1 MFRRGYTRISRSTVH
16 IFSRDIF
23 IKVLFVV
30 VFFQLFAGMELLH
43 GTGMSLNKIELLL
56 RNLWNLFSKVFK
68 LEKNNTKNYILV
80 FSEKNKDKGI
90 NVNFYLRT
98 SSKLEPAS
106 DLLSSFLWLKKYDFF
121 LMKSQMQK
129 KKYLKYISKKC
140 WWKLKLKKKLNCKCS
155 KLTSLRCSPITSASL
170 KKREVVL
177 P

>member
-1 MFRRGYTRISRSTVH
+1 MFRRGYTRISRSTY
-16 IFSRDIF
+16 IFSWHF
-23 IKVLFVV
+23 HKSFVCCC
-30 VFFQLFAGMELLH
+30 FLSIIRRYGTTGT

-129 KKYLKYISKKC
+129 KKHLKYISKKC
-140 WWKLKLKKKLNCKCS
+140 WWKLKFKKKLNCKCS

>member
-1 MFRRGYTRISRSTVH
+1 MFRRGYTRISRSTY
-16 IFSRDIF
+16 IFSWHF
-23 IKVLFVV
+23 HKSFVCCC
-30 VFFQLFAGMELLH
+30 FLSIIRRYGTT

-106 DLLSSFLWLKKYDFF
+106 DLLSSFLWLKNTIFF
-121 LMKSQMQK
+121 
-129 KKYLKYISKKC
+129 
-140 WWKLKLKKKLNCKCS
+140 WWKV
-155 KLTSLRCSPITSASL
+155 RCRRRSTWNTFPRNVDESWN
-170 KKREVVL
+170 
-177 P
+177 

>member
-1 MFRRGYTRISRSTVH
+1 MFRRGYTRISRSTY
-16 IFSRDIF
+16 IFSWHF
-23 IKVLFVV
+23 HKSFVCCC
-30 VFFQLFAGMELLH
+30 FLSIIRRYGTTGT

-129 KKYLKYISKKC
+129 KKHLKYISKKC
-140 WWKLKLKKKLNCKCS
+140 WWKLKLKKKI
-155 KLTSLRCSPITSASL
+155 KL
-170 KKREVVL
+170 
-177 P
+177 